1 MKKERDSYPQHQK
14 FQGYFFHFVL
24 NESSFQDFLSE
35 RLKSERRRNETKRT
49 KSTGK

>member
-1 MKKERDSYPQHQK
+1 MKKERDAYPQHQK
-14 FQGYFFHFVL
+14 FQGYFFSFCSL

-35 RLKSERRRNETKRT
+35 RLKSEKRNETKRT